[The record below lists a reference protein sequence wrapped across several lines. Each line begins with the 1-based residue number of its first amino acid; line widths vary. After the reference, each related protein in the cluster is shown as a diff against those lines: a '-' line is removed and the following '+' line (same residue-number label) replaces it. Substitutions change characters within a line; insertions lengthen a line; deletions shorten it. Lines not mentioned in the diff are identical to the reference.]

1 MRSGGLAG
9 RWVHVIFCGALM
21 MLASAPVLAQAP
33 APPPP
38 AAQPAQPPPPPPKV
52 EGSGE
57 FAFVN
62 TAGNAE
68 STSIGVRG
76 EMLMRPDIW
85 LLKTRAAFVRL
96 DSEEGL
102 EAQSFTF
109 LFRGERPLTPRVSAY
124 GQYDYLRDLFAG
136 LEHKNVVSGGI
147 SFKAYESPRQ
157 SLVLDGGLGMSD
169 ERRLDAEDVTAAVL
183 LGGIGYKLKV
193 SETTELTDD
202 VRYEQSLDEGD
213 QWRLDNAVSLVVKIN
228 TIFAL
233 KLSNVIRYANAPVAG
248 FETTDTVTSVAL
260 VAKF

>member
-1 MRSGGLAG
+1 MGRRLTLAIAAAIAAFAC
-9 RWVHVIFCGALM
+9 VVGADP
-21 MLASAPVLAQAP
+21 AAAQAP
-33 APPPP
+33 APP
-38 AAQPAQPPPPPPKV
+38 APPPPDA

-76 EMLMRPDIW
+76 DVIMRPAPW

-96 DSEEGL
+96 KSEEEL

-109 LFRGERPLTPRVSAY
+109 LFRGERPLSPKLAAF

-136 LEHKNVVSGGI
+136 LEHKNVVSGGL
-147 SFKAYESPRQ
+147 SYKAFESPRQ
-157 SLVLDGGLGMSD
+157 TLILDGGIGLSN

-183 LGGIGYKLKV
+183 LAGAGYKLKI
-193 SETTELTDD
+193 SATTDLTED

-213 QWRLDNAVSLVVKIN
+213 QWRFDNTVAIVTKIN
-228 TIFAL
+228 SIFSL
-233 KLSNVIRYANAPVAG
+233 KLSNVIRYAHAPVAG

>member
-1 MRSGGLAG
+1 MDFATTRTRLVQGVAGLVVAFGLA
-9 RWVHVIFCGALM
+9 AT
-21 MLASAPVLAQAP
+21 ASAQPPAPAAAP

-38 AAQPAQPPPPPPKV
+38 PV

-57 FAFVN
+57 VAFVN

-68 STSIGVRG
+68 STSLGLRG
-76 EMLMRPDIW
+76 EVLMRPDTW

-96 DSEEGL
+96 ESEDEL

-109 LFRGERPLTPRVSAY
+109 FFRGERPLSPKLSAF

-136 LEHKNVVSGGI
+136 IEHKNVVSGGL
-147 SFKAYESPRQ
+147 SYKAIATDRHT
-157 SLVLDGGLGMSD
+157 LVFDGGVGVSD

-183 LGGIGYKLKV
+183 LGGIGYKLKI
-193 SETTELTDD
+193 STTTELTED

-213 QWRLDNAVSLVVKIN
+213 EWRLDNAVAIVTKIN
-228 TIFAL
+228 SIFSL
-233 KLSNVIRYANAPVAG
+233 KVSNVIRYANAPVIG

>member
-1 MRSGGLAG
+1 MGSTASGPMPAVAGLAIWLG
-9 RWVHVIFCGALM
+9 
-21 MLASAPVLAQAP
+21 LAATASAQAP
-33 APPPP
+33 PQTP
-38 AAQPAQPPPPPPKV
+38 APPPPPPKI

-76 EMLMRPDIW
+76 EVLLRPDTW

-109 LFRGERPLTPRVSAY
+109 LLRAERPLSPRLSAF
-124 GQYDYLRDLFAG
+124 GQFDYLRDLFAG
-136 LEHKNVVSGGI
+136 IEHKNVVSGGL
-147 SFKAYESPRQ
+147 SYKAVATERQ
-157 SLVLDGGLGMSD
+157 TLVFDGGFGLSN

-183 LGGIGYKLKV
+183 LGGVGYKLKL
-193 SETTELTDD
+193 SATTDLTEDI
-202 VRYEQSLDEGD
+202 RYEQSLDEGD
-213 QWRLDNAVSLVVKIN
+213 EWRLDNAVAIVTKIN
-228 TIFAL
+228 SIFSL
-233 KLSNVIRYANAPVAG
+233 KLSNVIRYVNAPVEG